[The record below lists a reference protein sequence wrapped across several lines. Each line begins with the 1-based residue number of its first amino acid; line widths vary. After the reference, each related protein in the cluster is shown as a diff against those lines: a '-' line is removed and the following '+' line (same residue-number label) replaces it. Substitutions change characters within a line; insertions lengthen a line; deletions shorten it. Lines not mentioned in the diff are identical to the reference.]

1 MLQQDSILPLSEH
14 IRLYDMLIP
23 KTNLLRQLNEL
34 VDFTF
39 VYDELRSKYSEGMGR
54 SAINPIRMFKYLLLK
69 TIYEV
74 SDVDVVERSR
84 YDLSFK
90 YFLGMLPEDD
100 VIEPSSLTKFR
111 KLRLKDMSLLDM
123 LVAKTIEIALSK
135 GIKFSKTIIVDAT
148 HTTSRSNPQHP
159 LEVLRK
165 RSSALRKS
173 IYAFNEDMK
182 KSFPQKYKGQN
193 LSEEISYTQKL
204 IEIIKG
210 SQYAE
215 LPAVSEKLNLLQ
227 ETCEDIMDHYTTS
240 DDRDARTGHK
250 SNTRKFY
257 GYKSHIAMSDNRLI
271 TGVVVTSGE
280 KADGNYLQDV
290 IHKTEDAG
298 IEVDTVVADAAY
310 SSKDNIEKCAEGEIQ
325 LVTKLNPAVY
335 SADDNRD
342 DGFIY
347 NKDAGTM
354 QCPAGHLA
362 MSSKICRE
370 DGGTNDRLVFYFSK
384 LTCKRCPIKSK
395 CFKKGAKSK
404 SRSIRILS
412 ETHEDYMKFEK
423 SAFFDEKY
431 KLRYMIEAKN
441 AELKNAY
448 GYSRALSYGLESME
462 MQGAMCVFAS
472 NLKRILTLLGIK
484 TTK

>member
-1 MLQQDSILPLSEH
+1 MASTCPLSVASRAER
-14 IRLYDMLIP
+14 I
-23 KTNLLRQLNEL
+23 
-34 VDFTF
+34 
-39 VYDELRSKYSEGMGR
+39 S
-54 SAINPIRMFKYLLLK
+54 SAIYAA
-69 TIYEV
+69 V
-74 SDVDVVERSR
+74 
-84 YDLSFK
+84 
-90 YFLGMLPEDD
+90 
-100 VIEPSSLTKFR
+100 FR
-111 KLRLKDMSLLDM
+111 PK
-123 LVAKTIEIALSK
+123 V
-135 GIKFSKTIIVDAT
+135 
-148 HTTSRSNPQHP
+148 RSNPQLP
-159 LEVLRK
+159 LEILRK

-182 KSFPQKYKGQN
+182 KSFPRKYEGQN

-204 IEIIKG
+204 IEIIKE

-227 ETCEDIMDHYTTS
+227 ETCEDIMDHCTTS
-240 DDRDARTGHK
+240 DDRDARAGHK

-310 SSKDNIEKCAEGEIQ
+310 SSKGNIEKCAEDEIQ
-325 LVTKLNPAVY
+325 LVAKLNPAVY

-362 MSSKICRE
+362 M
-370 DGGTNDRLVFYFSK
+370 RL
-384 LTCKRCPIKSK
+384 I
-395 CFKKGAKSK
+395 
-404 SRSIRILS
+404 IRRL
-412 ETHEDYMKFEK
+412 
-423 SAFFDEKY
+423 
-431 KLRYMIEAKN
+431 LR
-441 AELKNAY
+441 
-448 GYSRALSYGLESME
+448 
-462 MQGAMCVFAS
+462 
-472 NLKRILTLLGIK
+472 
-484 TTK
+484 